1 MAKRAKSGTRLPT
14 MTDVAKLAG
23 VSQTTVSFVVN
34 NTPNTGIPEETRQ
47 RIQAAI
53 QELGYRPN
61 AMAKNLRLRRS
72 QILGFV
78 TDEILTSPYAGKI
91 IQGAQDAAKAAGKIL
106 LVANT
111 GGDPDL
117 EHADVETMLAH
128 QVDGIIY
135 ATMSHHEANP
145 PQALDEVPCV
155 LLNCYDANR
164 RLPSVVTDEVKSALV
179 ATKTLLQKGH
189 RRIGFLNCL
198 ENVPSSTGRFDGYKL
213 ALEVYDVSFDEELLC
228 LCESHADSSFDC
240 TMGLMQLSEPPT
252 AIFCYNDQ
260 VAMGVYEALRELNL
274 RIPDDV
280 AVMGFDNLELIAAYV
295 RPKLSTM
302 ELPHYKMGQWAVNFL
317 LEAIDRDE
325 YPKSLQ
331 HKIAC
336 RYIERASV

>member
-1 MAKRAKSGTRLPT
+1 

-78 TDEILTSPYAGKI
+78 TDKILTSPYAGKI

-106 LVANT
+106 LMANT

-135 ATMSHHEANP
+135 ATMSHHEADP

-164 RLPSVVTDEVKSALV
+164 RLPSVVTDEVKSALI
-179 ATKTLLQKGH
+179 ATKILLQKGH

-198 ENVPSSTGRFDGYKL
+198 ENVPSSTGRLEGYKL
-213 ALEVYDVSFDEELLC
+213 ALEVYDVSFDEKLLC
-228 LCESHADSSFDC
+228 LCESHADSSFDR
-240 TMGLMQLSEPPT
+240 TMSLMQLPEPPT

-280 AVMGFDNLELIAAYV
+280 AVMGFDNQELIAAYL

-302 ELPHYKMGQWAVNFL
+302 ELPHYKMGQWAVNLL
-317 LEAIDRDE
+317 LESIDKDE
-325 YPKSLQ
+325 YPRSRQ